1 MSAYMKLNVYD
12 EVKEVLA
19 YLKEKGYRLA
29 IFTNGPKHM
38 IDPLVSYHN
47 MNHLFEDVISIDEI
61 KQYKPTMASYH
72 YAKIK

>member
-1 MSAYMKLNVYD
+1 
-12 EVKEVLA
+12 
-19 YLKEKGYRLA
+19 
-29 IFTNGPKHM
+29 M